1 MNITVD
7 RKVIEQALEEWHTDP
22 GSVRMASLM
31 IALRTALG
39 HQYMTNAAGEL
50 EPVTIVQTGVGIWK
64 LEQEPVGWLYPEG
77 LAALKAGKCW
87 TAYGT
92 KQDDDNNIPIFCG
105 KETT

>member
-1 MNITVD
+1 MK
-7 RKVIEQALEEWHTDP
+7 RPIESDYTSHVAYTRALEEYCD
-22 GSVRMASLM
+22 
-31 IALRTALG
+31 ALEQ
-39 HQYMTNAAGEL
+39 QYMTNAAGEL
-50 EPVTIVQTGVGIWK
+50 EPVTVVQTGVGIWK
-64 LEQEPVGWLYPEG
+64 LEQVGWLYPEG